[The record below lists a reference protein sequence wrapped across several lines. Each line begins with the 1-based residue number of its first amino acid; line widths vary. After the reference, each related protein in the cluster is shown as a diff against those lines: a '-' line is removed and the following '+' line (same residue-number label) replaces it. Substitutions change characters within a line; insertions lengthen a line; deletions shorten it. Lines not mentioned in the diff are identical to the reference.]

1 MNEITNSLN
10 FFNKLKKIIQLN
22 FKYLIFIFVS
32 FIIIFSLY
40 QFYLY
45 FENNKILKISSKYN
59 EAKSLQSGNKFDLL
73 LDEISKEKNFY
84 GLLANL
90 ELSKKLVSENPEIA
104 YESYLQILEK
114 NNLNNIYKSAI
125 AIKAS
130 YELLNTID
138 KNINSSL
145 KVEKNITNLLTYVD
159 SALNSYFGYKLEI
172 LYLLSIVNQD
182 DQKTSLSDVSIN
194 LFNQIQENQDISTYL
209 KERVKSIHEFQKNK

>member
-1 MNEITNSLN
+1 MNEIINRLN
-10 FFNKLKKIIQLN
+10 FFNKLKKTIQLN
-22 FKYLIFIFVS
+22 FKYLIYIIVS
-32 FIIIFSLY
+32 LIIIFSLY

-73 LDEISKEKNFY
+73 LDDISKEANFY

-90 ELSKKLVSENPEIA
+90 ELSKKLVSENPEKA
-104 YESYLQILEK
+104 YESYLQILAK
-114 NNLNNIYKSAI
+114 DNLNNIYKSAI
-125 AIKAS
+125 SIKAS

-145 KVEKNITNLLTYVD
+145 KIEKNINNLLTYVD
-159 SALNSYFGYKLEI
+159 STLNSYLGYKLEI
-172 LYLLSIVNQD
+172 LYLLSIANQD
-182 DQKTSLSDVSIN
+182 EQKTSLSDVSIN
-194 LFNQIQENQDISTYL
+194 LFNQIQENQDIPTYL

>member
-84 GLLANL
+84 GLLVNL

>member
-1 MNEITNSLN
+1 M
-10 FFNKLKKIIQLN
+10 
-22 FKYLIFIFVS
+22 
-32 FIIIFSLY
+32 
-40 QFYLY
+40 
-45 FENNKILKISSKYN
+45 
-59 EAKSLQSGNKFDLL
+59 QSGNKFDLL

-145 KVEKNITNLLTYVD
+145 KVEKNINNLLTYVD

-172 LYLLSIVNQD
+172 LYLLSIREHTKHTCLCVC
-182 DQKTSLSDVSIN
+182 VSMTN
-194 LFNQIQENQDISTYL
+194 S
-209 KERVKSIHEFQKNK
+209 